1 METEPWAYL
10 AKPPPPRGAVSSNWL
25 TSLLSRFL
33 PDEADDDEDV
43 TDEEQMVDEE
53 VDQEEEDAEELMDAE
68 DQDDENDGESGAQ
81 NATETDLWSVIEKKN
96 NGFVFSAT
104 QPSETPDNKFELNFR
119 LLAENEL
126 TLPQVQHIAIT
137 ER

>member
-1 METEPWAYL
+1 
-10 AKPPPPRGAVSSNWL
+10 
-25 TSLLSRFL
+25 
-33 PDEADDDEDV
+33 
-43 TDEEQMVDEE
+43 MVDEE
-53 VDQEEEDAEELMDAE
+53 ADQEEEDAEELMDAE